1 MYCSKCGANVKQ
13 GECSC
18 AVCGTKVAP
27 ISEDGMPMMQPSSN
41 STVKRRNPLLILLLA
56 VSALLLV
63 SVSFFLGGKFSN
75 QLFGSAVVSAPVVS
89 HALTPTPLATPTA
102 TVDPADLQ
110 IVTFVDKQVEAWIRL
125 KYINK
130 EGPITV
136 ADMKQITLFEYD
148 SVNDSQATGIIES
161 LDDLR
166 HCANLRTL
174 SVFKQ
179 PVSSISGLS
188 GLENL
193 TSVTL
198 LSCDVADLTPLAGKK
213 SLRTVWINDCPVKD
227 ASPVLALPS
236 LREINAN
243 GSMLSDISPLAD
255 TRGLTSFSFDRK
267 LKDYS
272 PLFCH
277 TAITDLELSG
287 ISNDDLIAMLVAMKG
302 LSAFRIDHSA
312 IEESGLE
319 LLKGRNMYALT
330 LNNCGL
336 TNISALSQLA
346 GVSDLRLT
354 DNQIEDISPL
364 AGLTGIDYCLDLRNN
379 NIRDY
384 SPLRNMKNLR
394 TLYVMGNP
402 VTDDETLRE
411 LEKNGC
417 EVNR

>member
-1 MYCSKCGANVKQ
+1 MYCSHCGTVVKQ
-13 GECSC
+13 GACSC
-18 AVCGTKVAP
+18 DACGTKVVP
-27 ISEDGMPMMQPSSN
+27 TSEDGTPLMQPSSD
-41 STVKRRNPLLILLLA
+41 SKGKRRNPLLIPLIA

-63 SVSFFLGGKFSN
+63 SVSFFLGGWFSN
-75 QLFGSAVVSAPVVS
+75 QLFGTALVSAPVVS
-89 HALTPTPLATPTA
+89 HAPTPTPLATPTA

-110 IVTFVDKQVEAWIRL
+110 IVEFVDKQVEAWIRL

-130 EGPITV
+130 DGPITV
-136 ADMKQITLFEYD
+136 ADMKQITVFEFD
-148 SVNDSQATGIIES
+148 SVNDSQATGVIES

-174 SVFKQ
+174 SVFRQ
-179 PVSSISGLS
+179 PVSSISSLS

-213 SLRTVWINDCPVKD
+213 SLRTVWVNDCPVKD

-236 LREINAN
+236 LREFNAN

-255 TRGLTSFSFDRK
+255 TRGLTAFYFDRK

-277 TAITDLELSG
+277 TGITDLTLSG
-287 ISNDDLIAMLVAMKG
+287 ISNNDFIAILVAMKG
-302 LSAFRIDHSA
+302 LAALRIDNSA

-319 LLKGRNMYALT
+319 LLKGRNMYALN

-336 TNISALSQLA
+336 KDISALSDLA

-379 NIRDY
+379 KITDY
-384 SPLRNMKNLR
+384 SPLKDMKNLQS
-394 TLYVMGNP
+394 LYVSGNP
-402 VTDDETLRE
+402 VTYDKTLEE
-411 LEKNGC
+411 LEKGGC
-417 EVNR
+417 KITR

>member
-1 MYCSKCGANVKQ
+1 MYCFKCGAILNQ
-13 GECSC
+13 GERSC
-18 AVCGTKVAP
+18 AACGAKVVP
-27 ISEDGMPMMQPSSN
+27 TSEDGTPLMQPSSD
-41 STVKRRNPLLILLLA
+41 STVRRRNPLLIPLIA
-56 VSALLLV
+56 VSALLLAC
-63 SVSFFLGGKFSN
+63 VSFFLGGRFSN
-75 QLFGSAVVSAPVVS
+75 QLIGTALVSAPVVS
-89 HALTPTPLATPTA
+89 HVPTPTPLATPTA

-130 EGPITV
+130 DGPITV
-136 ADMKQITLFEYD
+136 ADMKQITVFEFD
-148 SVNDSQATGIIES
+148 PVNDSQATGMIES

-179 PVSSISGLS
+179 PVSSISSLS

-193 TSVTL
+193 TSV
-198 LSCDVADLTPLAGKK
+198 SIDCCDVADLTPLAGKK
-213 SLRTVWINDCPVKD
+213 NLRIVWISGCPVQD
-227 ASPVLALPS
+227 ASPVLALPN

-255 TRGLTSFSFDRK
+255 TRGLTAFYFDRK

-287 ISNDDLIAMLVAMKG
+287 ISNDDFIAMLVAMKR
-302 LSAFRIDHSA
+302 LAAFRIDNSA
-312 IEESGLE
+312 IEESGLK
-319 LLKGRNMYALT
+319 LLNGRNMYALS

-336 TNISALSQLA
+336 KDISALSGLA

-364 AGLTGIDYCLDLRNN
+364 AGLTGIDYCLDLRSNS
-379 NIRDY
+379 IRDY
-384 SPLRNMKNLR
+384 SPLRNMKSLR
-394 TLYVMGNP
+394 SLYVMGNP

-411 LEKNGC
+411 LEQNGC
-417 EVNR
+417 KVHR